1 VAELEALSD
10 ELPHPEP
17 SRQLR
22 GQAQAGVGDQLA
34 VIEGDV
40 EAVRRVRDLHLTGDP
55 LLRRWL

>member
-1 VAELEALSD
+1 
-10 ELPHPEP
+10 
-17 SRQLR
+17 
-22 GQAQAGVGDQLA
+22 VGDQLA